1 MLVISSCGSPHYG
14 RFLSDQDSIIL
25 TNPKLVLQNLEG
37 ANPHDYT
44 SRDEAYYNLLLT
56 MARDKNYFQF
66 VNDSLIY
73 ASQKW
78 FSRSRDLYNQA
89 RSTLY
94 LGLVRYRIN
103 SRDTTIPQLL
113 IDARREFDMSGSLDL
128 SVPALTESYL
138 GAVYFNCGEW
148 EKAGLHQRKWLD
160 ISRQRRDSG
169 NLIAGCVDLS
179 KTLLSAGRTD
189 EAGQWLDSAAII
201 LDSGNGTEYRQRY
214 NNVMAQRFYYSGD
227 YSSALAWAKMWVP
240 AKGYE
245 PRKAQLL
252 SQIFQK
258 QGRIDS
264 AIIYK
269 DIAIKNRRSDDSLFY
284 YVHHHGLSELYAEKG
299 DYISAYREASEAYK
313 WLLMSND
320 RRAADKIA
328 KLERENEISM
338 HYVEKSEFI
347 RVRLITVLLALS
359 VLLAVSITA
368 IFQVRSKTRRRY
380 LEMNLKN
387 EQMLRRITAATAI
400 PVSGLL
406 PDLGLLA
413 NKAFSKEMTGE
424 DLSKNLNSFID
435 SVRQKQADEF
445 KHIVEENL
453 YSFSPA
459 LQAAMSIF
467 KSDAYKVM
475 LYLLEQG
482 YSYSEISGMTGRS
495 AANIRSVASQYRK
508 AIDSNPF
515 FTPEMRESLRIM
527 RQD

>member
-1 MLVISSCGSPHYG
+1 MLVISSCGSPHYD
-14 RFLSDQDSIIL
+14 RFLSGQDSIIL
-25 TNPKLVLQNLEG
+25 TNPKLVLQNLES
-37 ANPHDYT
+37 ANPHDYKG
-44 SRDEAYYNLLLT
+44 RDEAYYNLLLT
-56 MARDKNYFQF
+56 MARDKNYFMF
-66 VNDSLIY
+66 GNDSLIL
-73 ASQKW
+73 ASRDL
-78 FSRSRDLYNQA
+78 FANSGDLYNQA
-89 RSTLY
+89 RSSLY

-103 SRDTTIPQLL
+103 AQDTTVPQLL
-113 IDARREFDMSGSLDL
+113 VDSRREFDMSGSRDL

-148 EKAGLHQRKWLD
+148 EKAELHQREWLD
-160 ISRQRRDSG
+160 ISIQRRDSG
-169 NLIAGCVDLS
+169 NLVAGCVDLS

-189 EAGQWLDSAAII
+189 EAGQWLDSASVI

-227 YSSALAWAKMWVP
+227 YSSALAWARMWVP

-245 PRKAQLL
+245 SRKAQLL

-258 QGRIDS
+258 QGQTDS

-313 WLLMSND
+313 WLLLSND

-347 RVRLITVLLALS
+347 RVRLMAVILALS
-359 VLLAVSITA
+359 VLLTVSIAA
-368 IFQVRSKTRRRY
+368 IFQVRSKARKRY

-406 PDLGLLA
+406 PDIGLLA
-413 NKAFSKEMTGE
+413 NKAFSKEITGE
-424 DLSKNLNSFID
+424 NLSKNLNSIID
-435 SVRQKQADEF
+435 SVRQKQAEEF
-445 KHIVEENL
+445 KHIVDENL

-459 LQAAMSIF
+459 LRTAMSIF
-467 KSDAYKVM
+467 KSDFYKVV

-482 YSYSEISGMTGRS
+482 YGYAEISGMTGRS

-508 AIDSNPF
+508 AIADSPS
-515 FTPEMRESLRIM
+515 FTLEMRESLRIM
-527 RQD
+527 R